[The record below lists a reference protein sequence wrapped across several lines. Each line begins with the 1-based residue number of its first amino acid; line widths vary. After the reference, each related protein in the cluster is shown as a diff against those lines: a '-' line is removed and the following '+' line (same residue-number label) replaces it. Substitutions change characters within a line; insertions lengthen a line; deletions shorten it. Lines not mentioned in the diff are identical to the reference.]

1 MEFDINNALTYPRR
15 QVHLDFHTQPDLK
28 NVGAHFRKEQF
39 QSALREGNV
48 SSITVFADAITAC
61 AITRQTSAF
70 AIRAC
75 PST

>member
-48 SSITVFADAITAC
+48 
-61 AITRQTSAF
+61 F

>member
-15 QVHLDFHTQPDLK
+15 QVHLDFHTQPDLTMS
-28 NVGAHFRKEQF
+28 VRTFERSSSSRRFG
-39 QSALREGNV
+39 REM
-48 SSITVFADAITAC
+48 SPASPSLPDAITAC

>member
-39 QSALREGNV
+39 QSALRREM
-48 SSITVFADAITAC
+48 SPASPSLPDAITAC